1 MATFGW
7 PIILILNA
15 VIIILVAIFVIWKVQ
30 KDKKAGYPMQDER
43 TSKIQGKA
51 ALGTYY
57 ISLTFMIS
65 ILVWNIFGNEFLNFL
80 PELETGWTVIAIM
93 LVSGISFGLLSWY
106 YAKKG
111 EF

>member
-1 MATFGW
+1 MATLVW
-7 PIILILNA
+7 PTILVLNA
-15 VIIILVAIFVIWKVQ
+15 VIIILVAIFVIWRVQ

-57 ISLTFMIS
+57 IGLAFMVS
-65 ILVWNIFGNEFLNFL
+65 IMLWNIFGNEFITFL
-80 PELETGWTVIAIM
+80 PELDTGYTVIAIM
-93 LVSGISFGLLSWY
+93 LVMGFSFGLLSWY

-111 EF
+111 GF